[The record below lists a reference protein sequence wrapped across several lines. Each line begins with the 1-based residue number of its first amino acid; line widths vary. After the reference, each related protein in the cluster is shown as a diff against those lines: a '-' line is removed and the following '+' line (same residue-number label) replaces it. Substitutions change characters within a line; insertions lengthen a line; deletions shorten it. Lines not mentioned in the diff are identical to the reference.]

1 MRRSTSRL
9 MGFCAAAAAA
19 LSPSCGGG
27 GGGHS
32 SSGPALRCSDS
43 TVAANVV
50 ALTCGPL
57 IQGGIIRV
65 VVTLG
70 GPTLTSD
77 IMGFNFDVVFAP
89 TDLTFVSGSG
99 AVGPLLSQGG
109 DSPLLQASLASN
121 DPGRLIVGIR
131 RTVQTAGVQGAA
143 GPNTVLTFELKA
155 DPGVTFGPA
164 LISFQNAEAVD
175 SLGNPIAS
183 ISFSDQLLLS
193 VQ

>member
-1 MRRSTSRL
+1 MRRLKSCL
-9 MGFCAAAAAA
+9 IGLCAAAAAA
-19 LSPSCGGG
+19 LSASCGGG

-57 IQGGIIRV
+57 VQGDIIRIA
-65 VVTLG
+65 VTLG
-70 GPTLTSD
+70 GPTFSSD
-77 IMGFNFDVVFAP
+77 IMSFHFDVVFDA
-89 TDLTFVSGSG
+89 TELAFVSGSG

-109 DSPLLQASLASN
+109 DSPLLLASLASN
-121 DPGRLIVGIR
+121 DPGRLIVGIS
-131 RTVQTAGVQGAA
+131 RTVQTTGVQAAA
-143 GPNTVLTFELKA
+143 GRNTVLTFELQA
-155 DPGVTFGPA
+155 DPAMKFGPA
-164 LISFQNAEAVD
+164 PISFQNAEAFD
-175 SLGNPIAS
+175 SQGNPIAS